1 MTSKAASKHQINKD
15 EYIPHKLL
23 MVAWEITRSCNLY
36 CAHCRASATQGTY
49 QDELSTEECFRLID
63 EILKVGRPVLIL
75 TGGEPLLRHDIVDIG
90 KYATE
95 HGLRVVI
102 GSNGTLITERI
113 AKELKQIPL
122 SRIGVSIDFPTL
134 ELQNKFRGQSGAF
147 QAATEGIAI
156 AREAGIEV
164 QINSTIT
171 KLNLPYL
178 DDLLNFALDSRAVA
192 FHPFML
198 VPTGRGKGLESV
210 EMSPEEYEQTLQWVC
225 DKQSELGDRI
235 FFKPTDAPHYA
246 RIVRQRNKTQR
257 PSDNEKIGHQDSH
270 RSMDHITRGCLA
282 GTGFCF
288 ISHRGKV
295 QGCGYLAVE
304 AGNIRDR
311 SFSDIWANSDV
322 FLKLRDLSSIKGKCG
337 ICKYKVVCGGCRA
350 RAYEATGDY
359 LEAEPYC
366 IYQPAVYNKII
377 KGRNEDKT

>member
-1 MTSKAASKHQINKD
+1 MNTRVSKD
-15 EYIPHKLL
+15 ERIPHRLQ
-23 MVAWEITRSCNLY
+23 MVAWEITRSCNLR
-36 CAHCRASATQGTY
+36 CAHCRAAATQDTY

-75 TGGEPLLRHDIVDIG
+75 TGGEPLLRHDIMDVG
-90 KYATE
+90 KYAAE
-95 HGLRVVI
+95 HGLRIVM
-102 GSNGTLITERI
+102 GSNGTLITEEV
-113 AKELKQIPL
+113 AKKLKQIPI
-122 SRIGVSIDFPTL
+122 SRIGVSIDFPKP
-134 ELQNKFRGQSGAF
+134 ELQDEFRGQSGAF
-147 QAATEGIAI
+147 KAAMDGITI

-171 KLNLPYL
+171 KLNLPHM
-178 DDLLNFALDSRAVA
+178 DDLLNLALDSGAVA

-210 EMSPEEYEQTLQWVC
+210 EMSQEEYEQTLQWVC

-246 RIVRQRNKTQR
+246 RVVSQRNKKHNLKR
-257 PSDNEKIGHQDSH
+257 PFHNKKVGHPNSH
-270 RSMDHITRGCLA
+270 HSINRITRGCLA

-295 QGCGYLAVE
+295 QGCGYLNVE

-311 SFSDIWANSDV
+311 SFGDIWINSEV
-322 FLKLRDLSSIKGKCG
+322 FLNLRNLSNIKGKCG
-337 ICKYKVVCGGCRA
+337 VCEYKVVCGGCRA

-366 IYQPAVYNKII
+366 IYQPAVLQQ
-377 KGRNEDKT
+377 TH